1 MNVTSLFVFYY
12 NVNDFVTTYT
22 LLSNIMFILYLTKPV
37 SPVISLSLCISLKL

>member
-22 LLSNIMFILYLTKPV
+22 LSNIMFILYLTKLV
-37 SPVISLSLCISLKL
+37 SPFIALSLFTSLKL